1 MTRGDCYPR
10 PPMAACPW
18 SLVPGRRRPS
28 GRGRVGPV
36 GVGAHGAV
44 AGEFGGPDQDQSGLI
59 GACGVGKS
67 SREFMDFWGFFG
79 QLLEDGV
86 LEEGLEAG
94 CCAPLTAV
102 HVQDFESLDSAQH
115 DAQGLESL
123 DTPVFDRW
131 MVSTCLFSILGWR
144 SQSPLV

>member
-1 MTRGDCYPR
+1 M
-10 PPMAACPW
+10 
-18 SLVPGRRRPS
+18 
-28 GRGRVGPV
+28 
-36 GVGAHGAV
+36 
-44 AGEFGGPDQDQSGLI
+44 
-59 GACGVGKS
+59 
-67 SREFMDFWGFFG
+67 
-79 QLLEDGV
+79 LEDGV

-131 MVSTCLFSILGWR
+131 MVSTCLFSILG
-144 SQSPLV
+144 